1 MCNMK
6 YYFDGIIVVE
16 GTGDTSFLS
25 SFIDA
30 LYVETNG
37 FDLKDREVDFLANS
51 NKQIIVLTDSDEPGK
66 RIRRNLLAKIPHAI
80 SLEVDS
86 GRCNKKGKHGVAEC
100 DKEEVINKL
109 NKYLTIEKRP
119 SRSIKTS
126 DLINLGIA
134 NKEIREHV
142 CKELHLGICNQK
154 ELIKRIDFLKI
165 DFSEIE
171 RVVSKFNGN

>member
-1 MCNMK
+1 MK

-37 FDLKDREVDFLANS
+37 FDLKDREIDFLTNS
-51 NKQIIVLTDSDEPGK
+51 NKQIIVLTDSDESGK
-66 RIRRNLLAKIPHAI
+66 RIRQNLLDKIPHAI
-80 SLEVDS
+80 SVEVDLDH
-86 GRCNKKGKHGVAEC
+86 CNKKGKHGVAEC
-100 DKEEVINKL
+100 DREEIINKL
-109 NKYLTIEKRP
+109 NLYLMKENTRRKN
-119 SRSIKTS
+119 IKTS

-142 CKELHLGICNQK
+142 CQELHLGVCNQK

-171 RVVSKFNGN
+171 RAVNEFNGD

>member
-1 MCNMK
+1 MK

-37 FDLKDREVDFLANS
+37 FDLKDQEVDFLQNS
-51 NKQIIVLTDSDEPGK
+51 NKQIIVLTDSDESGK
-66 RIRRNLLAKIPHAI
+66 IIRQKLLAKIPRAI
-80 SLEVDS
+80 SLEVDL
-86 GRCNKKGKHGVAEC
+86 GRCNKNGKHGVAEC
-100 DKEEVINKL
+100 DREEVINKL
-109 NKYLTIEKRP
+109 NTYLKSEKTTAQ
-119 SRSIKTS
+119 SIKTS
-126 DLINLGIA
+126 DLINLGIT
-134 NKEIREHV
+134 NKAIREYV
-142 CKELHLGICNQK
+142 CQKLHLGVCNQK

-171 RVVSKFNGN
+171 RVVNEFNGN